1 MEFSRCEFL
10 RSFGLGSQLISGTQK
25 EIVFAGRSN
34 VGKSTL
40 LNKLCNNNKLARVSS
55 TPGKTTTINFFT
67 LSDEY
72 YLVDLPGY
80 GFAKRSDEERA
91 RWADLME
98 AYFSS
103 GRNISLVAL
112 LLDARRVPN
121 ADDEQM
127 IRFMTDYS
135 IPFVV
140 IATKIDK
147 LNVSERKKNLAVIR
161 QFTAR
166 FGCRE
171 VFSYSS
177 LDQNSIVELRERIA
191 SIVNDL

>member
-147 LNVSERKKNLAVIR
+147 LNVSERKKNLAVIG
-161 QFTAR
+161 QFAAR

-191 SIVNDL
+191 PIVNDL

>member
-72 YLVDLPGY
+72 YLVDLPVY
-80 GFAKRSDEERA
+80 GVAKRSDEERA
-91 RWADLME
+91 
-98 AYFSS
+98 
-103 GRNISLVAL
+103 
-112 LLDARRVPN
+112 
-121 ADDEQM
+121 
-127 IRFMTDYS
+127 
-135 IPFVV
+135 
-140 IATKIDK
+140 
-147 LNVSERKKNLAVIR
+147 
-161 QFTAR
+161 
-166 FGCRE
+166 
-171 VFSYSS
+171 
-177 LDQNSIVELRERIA
+177 
-191 SIVNDL
+191 